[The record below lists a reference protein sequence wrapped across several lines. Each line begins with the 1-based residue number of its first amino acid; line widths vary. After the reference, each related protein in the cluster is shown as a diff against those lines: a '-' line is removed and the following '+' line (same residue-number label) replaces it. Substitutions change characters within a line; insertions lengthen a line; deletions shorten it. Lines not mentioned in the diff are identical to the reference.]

1 MDASVRAIIHWQ
13 YHEICRQKHLLLE
26 NIQHML
32 GAKLCNYVS
41 FYGLGCYGRLCEG
54 GQLTTSHVFVYSKAM
69 IVDDHVVLI
78 GSLNINDISFLGTR
92 DSNNYLSF
100 KQRMLGLN

>member
-1 MDASVRAIIHWQ
+1 M
-13 YHEICRQKHLLLE
+13 HLLLE
-26 NIQHML
+26 NIQHIL

-41 FYGLGCYGRLCEG
+41 FYGLGCYGRLYEG
-54 GQLTTSHVFVYSKAM
+54 GQLTTNQIFVYNKAV

-78 GSLNINDISFLGTR
+78 GSANINDSSLLGTR
-92 DSNNYLSF
+92 DSNNYSYF